1 MSSPNAIPHRLRAGS
16 PPVTMLVAAILLAVL
31 ATGCGRTTPGTD
43 LGGDA
48 GVTTPTPEPAATPT
62 PTPEPTPTPSPEPAP
77 AGPLEGAVIALDPGH
92 NGANAAHPEEINRQV
107 DAGGFEKR
115 CNTVGAETSEGYTE
129 SRFAWDLAGELRAQL
144 EAAGAE
150 VHLTR
155 ETDDGVGPCIDE
167 RGRFAGEV
175 GADLLVSLH
184 ADGAPETERGFHV
197 ITPGD
202 VPGHTDGL
210 VEPSAELAVAIRDAL
225 VDGGHQPST
234 YAGTDGIHERA
245 DIGTLNRAD
254 VPAVMVETANMR
266 HPDDAAMLSDPGE
279 RAALAGLLRDGL
291 AAYLEASSAR

>member
-1 MSSPNAIPHRLRAGS
+1 MSSPAPG
-16 PPVTMLVAAILLAVL
+16 PVRPGGGVPLLVAAVLLAVL
-31 ATGCGRTTPGTD
+31 ATGCDRATPGTD
-43 LGGDA
+43 LDDDA
-48 GVTTPTPEPAATPT
+48 DATTATPEPAATAPPAPT
-62 PTPEPTPTPSPEPAP
+62 SEPTPTPSSAPAP
-77 AGPLEGAVIALDPGH
+77 ADPLEGAVIALDPAH
-92 NGANAAHPEEINRQV
+92 NGANAAHPGEITRQV

-115 CNTVGAETSEGYTE
+115 CNTVGAETPEGYTE
-129 SRFAWDLAGELRAQL
+129 SRFAWDLARELRAQL

-155 ETDDGVGPCIDE
+155 ESDDGVGPCIDE

-175 GADLLVSLH
+175 GADVLVSLH
-184 ADGAPETERGFHV
+184 ADGGPETERGFHV
-197 ITPGD
+197 ITPGG

-210 VEPSAELAVAIRDAL
+210 VEPSAELATAIRDAL

-234 YAGTDGIHERA
+234 YAGTDGIHQRT

-279 RAALAGLLRDGL
+279 RATLAGLLRDGL
-291 AAYLEASSAR
+291 ATYLEASSAP